1 MNAAQ
6 SAEIF
11 KALANQH
18 RVHIVRQ
25 LIEKGLRCDDP
36 ERCDLSARCCNV
48 GELAAELAIALPT
61 LSYHLKEL
69 RRAGLI
75 TTQRAGRHLYC
86 SINVDLLQQLF
97 QYVQNPLTTLSI

>member
-11 KALANQH
+11 KALSSQH

-25 LIEKGLRCDDP
+25 LIEKTLQCDDP

-48 GELAAELAIALPT
+48 GELAAELTVSLPT

-69 RRAGLI
+69 RRVGLI
-75 TTQRAGRHLYC
+75 TTQRAGRHFLC
-86 SINVDLLQQLF
+86 SINLDLLQQVF
-97 QYVQNPLTTLSI
+97 HYVQNPLTVV